1 MTHVPA
7 KSFSKIRLAFGAA
20 LLGAGLLASG
30 ASSAATPSAAS
41 QARAVAPSG
50 QVAKGN
56 NYTVESNAVGTCK
69 AGAECKIELKL
80 TAGDGFHVNNEYP
93 YKFKANDLAG
103 VDFTGTDA
111 SGKNVFSKAAGDFR
125 ADASN
130 VHLGYLTLHF
140 KLAKA
145 GKVNITGTFKMSV
158 CSAANCQLETVE
170 LTIPAEA
177 S

>member
-1 MTHVPA
+1 MTQA
-7 KSFSKIRLAFGAA
+7 KSFSNIRLAFGGA
-20 LLGAGLLASG
+20 LLGACLLAAG
-30 ASSAATPSAAS
+30 ASSAATNAQAPSAPV
-41 QARAVAPSG
+41 VAG
-50 QVAKGN
+50 QLAKGN
-56 NYTVESNAVGTCK
+56 NYTIDSNAVGACK

-93 YKFKANDLAG
+93 YKFKANDVAG
-103 VDFTGTDA
+103 IEYTGTDA

-130 VHLGYLTLHF
+130 VKLGYLTVHF
-140 KLAKA
+140 KMAKA
-145 GKVNITGTFKMSV
+145 GKANITGTFKMSV

-177 S
+177 T